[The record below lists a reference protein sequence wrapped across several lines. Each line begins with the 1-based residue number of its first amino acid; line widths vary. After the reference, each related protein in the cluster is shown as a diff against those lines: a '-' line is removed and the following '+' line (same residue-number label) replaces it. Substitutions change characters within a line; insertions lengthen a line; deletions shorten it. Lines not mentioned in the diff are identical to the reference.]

1 MRNVFVDLSS
11 ADHGGFF
18 FNFLMNM
25 EYCLPVSTSYH
36 LPAYG
41 WKSNYC
47 VCVVQFS
54 EVVK

>member
-1 MRNVFVDLSS
+1 
-11 ADHGGFF
+11 
-18 FNFLMNM
+18 M
-25 EYCLPVSTSYH
+25 EYFLPVSTSYH

-54 EVVK
+54 EVVELDNHMFLSSMVLQVKAIFW